1 MDLDDAV
8 FHYTSAKG
16 LLGILSSGQLWS
28 TAHIATNDE
37 SEFRYGQGV
46 LASVL
51 EASGAVG
58 QMDARVLAALEK
70 LGMNHAEA
78 AASFEDHLVF
88 VMDHFVT
95 AYVTSFCRARSEK
108 DYLDGLLSQWR
119 GYGGADGYA
128 IEFSRTKL
136 LDWIDRIGQEG
147 FAYGFHD
154 VFYERDNP
162 VRPKLATQ
170 YPGGPQ
176 RRRRS

>member
-78 AASFEDHLVF
+78 AARFRGPSRFRHGSLRNRVRDVVLQS
-88 VMDHFVT
+88 
-95 AYVTSFCRARSEK
+95 ALRK
-108 DYLDGLLSQWR
+108 GL
-119 GYGGADGYA
+119 
-128 IEFSRTKL
+128 SR
-136 LDWIDRIGQEG
+136 RPAE
-147 FAYGFHD
+147 
-154 VFYERDNP
+154 P
-162 VRPKLATQ
+162 VA
-170 YPGGPQ
+170 GV
-176 RRRRS
+176 RRRGRIRHRVQ